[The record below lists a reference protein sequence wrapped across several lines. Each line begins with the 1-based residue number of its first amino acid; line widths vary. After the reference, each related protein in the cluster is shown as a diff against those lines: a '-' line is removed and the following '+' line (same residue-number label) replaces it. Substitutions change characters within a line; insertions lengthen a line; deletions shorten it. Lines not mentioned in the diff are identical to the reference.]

1 MSIATQFASFK
12 VQARK
17 VWALSLPYFQSEQ
30 KWKARLLLA
39 AVMAL
44 NLAYVY
50 VSVQFNEWYRVFYD
64 ALQNKDQAVFWAQI
78 RWFCVIAFFNIVI
91 QVYRLYLRQK
101 LELNWRAW
109 MTSYYLKR
117 WTQNKAF
124 YHLELARYTVAQDA
138 SSATPDNPD
147 QRIQEDAK
155 LFTEY
160 TVTLTMGF
168 LLAVVNIA
176 AFIGI
181 LWGLSGGFEFTS
193 GGQTYVVAG
202 FLVWLAILYAAAGS
216 IFTHFIGKPLVGLNF
231 EQQKREANFRHDLV
245 RVREYSE
252 PIALSKGE
260 TVECHALQTRFVS
273 VVENTLRMMLA
284 QKRLTWFTAG
294 YGQAAVI
301 FPYIVAA
308 PRYFGGAIQLGG
320 LMQIGSAFSE
330 VQGSMSW
337 LVDNYANL
345 AKWKATTDR
354 LTSFEASLSTVE
366 AQQLQQNS
374 AVSQLN
380 VAQEAIE
387 NAAVDNHLAL
397 NELTLSLP
405 NGTSLASHVSLSA
418 HPGDSIIVSGPSGSG
433 KSTLFRTIA
442 GIWPFSNLGSS
453 GRITLPADFAQQAM
467 FIPQRP
473 YFPNASLRAALAY
486 PDEASTYNDD
496 ALRAALDAALLPH
509 LKERLNDEDAW
520 SQKLSGGE
528 QQRLA
533 IARVFLKKPRWVFAD
548 EATSALDEAAEKTI
562 YERLLAQVK
571 QTQGALVSIAHR
583 PTVAAF
589 HASAW
594 RFEPTAAG
602 AQALFS
608 VLARPGVK

>member
-17 VWALSLPYFQSEQ
+17 VWALSLPYFQSDQ
-30 KWKARLLLA
+30 KWKARWLLA

-44 NLAYVY
+44 NLSYVY

-78 RWFCVIAFFNIVI
+78 RWFCIIAFFNIVI

-101 LELNWRAW
+101 LELNWREW

-124 YHLELARYTVAQDA
+124 YHLELARFTGTLDA
-138 SSATPDNPD
+138 AGVTPDNPD

-216 IFTHFIGKPLVGLNF
+216 IFTHFIGRPLVGLNF

-260 TVECHALQTRFVS
+260 TVERQALQTRFAS

-354 LTSFEASLSTVE
+354 LTSFEVSLSTVE

-374 AVSQLN
+374 AASQLN
-380 VAQEAIE
+380 GAQAATETIAIG
-387 NAAVDNHLAL
+387 NHLEL

-418 HPGDSIIVSGPSGSG
+418 HPGDSVIVSGPSGSG

-442 GIWPFSNLGSS
+442 GIWPFSNLGGS
-453 GRITLPADFAQQAM
+453 GRITLPPDFAQQAM

-473 YFPNASLRAALAY
+473 YFPNATLRAALAY

-496 ALRAALDAALLPH
+496 ALRAALEAALLPH
-509 LKERLNDEDAW
+509 LNERLNDEDAW

-571 QTQGALVSIAHR
+571 QVQGALISIAHR

-594 RFEPTAAG
+594 RFEPAAAG
-602 AQALFS
+602 AQAHFS
-608 VLARPGVK
+608 VLAVPGVK